1 MRMEEDTTCVSVK
14 VGQEAGREKLSF
26 QQEVTCSHRM
36 SCPTQKLGLR
46 TQKKLRVTTNEIKS
60 KELRNQLGLRREV
73 NKPRNLKSMSR
84 KALGSKEQHKPPQ
97 ANEILSKSNYFITWF
112 SSRHI

>member
-46 TQKKLRVTTNEIKS
+46 AQEIK
-60 KELRNQLGLRREV
+60 GD
-73 NKPRNLKSMSR
+73 
-84 KALGSKEQHKPPQ
+84 HK
-97 ANEILSKSNYFITWF
+97 
-112 SSRHI
+112 